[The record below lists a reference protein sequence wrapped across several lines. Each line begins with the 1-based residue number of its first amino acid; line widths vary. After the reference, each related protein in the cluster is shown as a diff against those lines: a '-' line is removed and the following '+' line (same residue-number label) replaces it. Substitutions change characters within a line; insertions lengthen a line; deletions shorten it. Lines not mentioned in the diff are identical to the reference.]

1 MIASLL
7 KLSRADFKNLQINT
21 SPQRD
26 IDPYVFHKIV
36 YSLFPKTEDSRDFL
50 FVDKGGNFNE
60 RQILILSKRLPEKPD
75 YGTIESKNI
84 PESFLNQNHYGF
96 EIHLNPT
103 KREKN
108 GGKII
113 PIVGK
118 ENLIEW
124 FYSKSESWGFVTERE
139 SLQIQFTGV
148 QTFDKQNGQVTQN
161 VANFIGKLRV
171 RDRSLFI
178 KSFEQGIGR
187 GKSFGFGLLEIIPLQ
202 D

>member
-7 KLSRADFKNLQINT
+7 KLSRSDFEKLRIN
-21 SPQRD
+21 
-26 IDPYVFHKIV
+26 DPYGIHRAV
-36 YSLFPKTEDSRDFL
+36 YSLFPKTGDGRDFI

-60 RQILILSKRLPEKPD
+60 RQILILSKRSPEKPD

-84 PESFLNQNHYGF
+84 PEPFLNQDHYGF
-96 EIHLNPT
+96 EIRLNPT

-108 GGKII
+108 GGKIV
-113 PIVGK
+113 PIMGK
-118 ENLIEW
+118 ENLAEW
-124 FYSKSESWGFVTERE
+124 FCSKSERWGFVTERE

-161 VANFIGKLRV
+161 VVNFIGKLRV
-171 RDRSLFI
+171 NDRSLFI